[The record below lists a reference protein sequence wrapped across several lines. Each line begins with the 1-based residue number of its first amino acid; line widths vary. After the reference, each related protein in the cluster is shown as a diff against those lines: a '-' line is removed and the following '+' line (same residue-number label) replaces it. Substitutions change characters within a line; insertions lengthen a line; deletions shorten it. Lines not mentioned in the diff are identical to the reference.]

1 MSRTVILTFTPE
13 YDAAPAVSYN
23 CECDDNT
30 ARTLKELRDD
40 LMRRLGFGAQVNNP
54 PPGMADLLN
63 SFIIQAQSF
72 LYRRYDVLRT
82 ERFYTWPLQQGVR
95 FYDVDANA
103 ETCEKRLDPRK
114 VTWVGV
120 IRDDQWLPLVCG
132 IPPSLYSGNQTGWPQ
147 RYEIRQCIEVWPT
160 PDETSGSLVVKG
172 RFGLEPFAAD
182 TDKATI
188 DDELIFALALANA
201 KAHYRQ
207 PDANNY
213 VAQME
218 AMMQNLVAGSH
229 QTRRYVPGRD
239 DRDDYV
245 YVRPKPS
252 EPFP

>member
-1 MSRTVILTFTPE
+1 MSNVFMAFTPE

-23 CECDDNT
+23 CDCDDN
-30 ARTLKELRDD
+30 ANRTLKQLRDD

-54 PPGMADLLN
+54 PPGMAELLN
-63 SFIIQAQSF
+63 SFLIQAQAF

-82 ERFYTWPLQQGVR
+82 ERFYTWPLQAAVR

-120 IRDDQWLPLVCG
+120 IRDDQWLPLICG

-172 RFGLEPFAAD
+172 HFGLEPFAAD
-182 TDKATI
+182 ADKATI

-229 QTRRYVPGRD
+229 QTRRYIPGRD
-239 DRDDYV
+239 DRADYV
-245 YVRPKPS
+245 YVRPKPT
-252 EPFP
+252 EPFL